1 MDNNGLFEM
10 KSDKLRLYF
19 MYWENS
25 IVIVGLITLKKSQKA
40 PERYKELANKRID
53 NYIKNRSK

>member
-1 MDNNGLFEM
+1 M

-19 MYWENS
+19 MYWGNS

-40 PERYKELANKRID
+40 PERYKELAHKRID